1 MVRGDRLAQWLAF
14 LHPDPVVMGSIP
26 SIPKTFSE
34 VKIVDVA
41 EVNQRHCLK
50 ESGQWLENLNR
61 THLV

>member
-1 MVRGDRLAQWLAF
+1 MVRGGSLAQWLEP
-14 LHPDPVVMGSIP
+14 LGSIP

-34 VKIVDVA
+34 EKMVDVA